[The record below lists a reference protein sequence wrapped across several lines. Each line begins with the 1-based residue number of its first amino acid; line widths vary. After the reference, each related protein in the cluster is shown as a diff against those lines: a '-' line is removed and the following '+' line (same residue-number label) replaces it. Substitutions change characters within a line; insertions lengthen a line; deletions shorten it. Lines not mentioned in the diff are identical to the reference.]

1 MAASELGIRSCS
13 LEDLDGMSGSRKT
26 HSSWTTSCT
35 VQHSGYG
42 LQVKSDAPKQLSNAT
57 ITTMDRFCFEMALK
71 ELLYEEIDTDD
82 DGIDDID
89 GAQEDEVALQSDGCS
104 VDYIADGLRE
114 LDMENYDDDDGVI
127 KDLCS
132 GSSDLYYPSNDMDP
146 YLKNKNNGLV
156 SILEEMEDGHPYLYP
171 YDEIVLLGI
180 PLCVP
185 LSDCGLMDG
194 QKDEKIQD
202 WKPETLYLIGIDWN
216 KEYTNI
222 LASASADK
230 TVKIW
235 DVAADYCVLQ
245 VSLENGM
252 VQTFDKRITSS
263 HQNGTVPMFTL
274 HAHEMAVLSISFCPS
289 VPNVKLWD
297 ISSNQPSVIASLN
310 PKVGA
315 IFSISFSKDN
325 PFLLAVGGQKGNLK
339 VWNTLTEPLVAN
351 KIGKHGSS

>member
-13 LEDLDGMSGSRKT
+13 LEDLDGMSRSRKT

-82 DGIDDID
+82 DGMDDID

-216 KEYTNI
+216 KEYTFKQ
-222 LASASADK
+222 LLGASAHLK
-230 TVKIW
+230 
-235 DVAADYCVLQ
+235 
-245 VSLENGM
+245 
-252 VQTFDKRITSS
+252 
-263 HQNGTVPMFTL
+263 
-274 HAHEMAVLSISFCPS
+274 SFLA
-289 VPNVKLWD
+289 VKLWD

-339 VWNTLTEPLVAN
+339 VWNTLTEPLVAS

>member
-13 LEDLDGMSGSRKT
+13 LEDLDGMSRSRKT

-82 DGIDDID
+82 DGMDDID

-194 QKDEKIQD
+194 QKD
-202 WKPETLYLIGIDWN
+202 
-216 KEYTNI
+216 
-222 LASASADK
+222 
-230 TVKIW
+230 
-235 DVAADYCVLQ
+235 YCVLQ

-263 HQNGTVPMFTL
+263 HQNGT
-274 HAHEMAVLSISFCPS
+274 
-289 VPNVKLWD
+289 VKLWD

-339 VWNTLTEPLVAN
+339 VWNTLTEPLVAS

>member
-1 MAASELGIRSCS
+1 MISAICWIPRGAVKTVPLVAAPPTREEIHAAIGAAAASER
-13 LEDLDGMSGSRKT
+13 R
-26 HSSWTTSCT
+26 
-35 VQHSGYG
+35 
-42 LQVKSDAPKQLSNAT
+42 
-57 ITTMDRFCFEMALK
+57 RR
-71 ELLYEEIDTDD
+71 EEIDTDD
-82 DGIDDID
+82 DGMDDID
-89 GAQEDEVALQSDGCS
+89 GAQEEDEVALQSDDCS

-114 LDMENYDDDDGVI
+114 LDMENYDDEDGVI

-185 LSDCGLMDG
+185 WSDCGLMDG

-216 KEYTNI
+216 KENI

-235 DVAADYCVLQ
+235 DVAAGKCVTT
-245 VSLENGM
+245 LEHH
-252 VQTFDKRITSS
+252 DAK
-263 HQNGTVPMFTL
+263 
-274 HAHEMAVLSISFCPS
+274 
-289 VPNVKLWD
+289 VKLWD

-339 VWNTLTEPLVAN
+339 LAATLEE
-351 KIGKHGSS
+351 KIKEMTLLSAETFYNEVVEWWG

>member
-82 DGIDDID
+82 DGMDDID
-89 GAQEDEVALQSDGCS
+89 GAQEEDEVALQSDDCS

-114 LDMENYDDDDGVI
+114 LDMENYDDEDGVI

-185 LSDCGLMDG
+185 WSDCGLMDG

-235 DVAADYCVLQ
+235 DVAAGKCVTT
-245 VSLENGM
+245 LEHH
-252 VQTFDKRITSS
+252 DAK
-263 HQNGTVPMFTL
+263 
-274 HAHEMAVLSISFCPS
+274 
-289 VPNVKLWD
+289 VKLWD